1 MPKTNALSVS
11 LSAFVL
17 HELSKTW
24 VFNIKV
30 NLKINNSVPL
40 PLSEN

>member
-24 VFNIKV
+24 VFNVKV
-30 NLKINNSVPL
+30 NFKINNDVPL
-40 PLSEN
+40 SRSEN